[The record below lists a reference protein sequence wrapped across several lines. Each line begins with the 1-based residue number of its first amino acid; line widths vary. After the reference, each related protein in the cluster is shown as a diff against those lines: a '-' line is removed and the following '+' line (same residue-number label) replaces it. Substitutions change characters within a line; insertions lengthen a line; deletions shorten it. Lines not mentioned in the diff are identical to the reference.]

1 MIVAIGGKERPLMQ
15 IVKLFN
21 IDLVKIRGNG
31 DFKCPRC
38 RVKISPDDQTEETYT
53 ILGTI
58 MKGENL
64 ERIILQCNKCG
75 SQIQITGFQILTK
88 IT

>member
-1 MIVAIGGKERPLMQ
+1 MQ
-15 IVKLFN
+15 TVKLFN

-31 DFKCPRC
+31 DFKCPGC
-38 RVKISPDDQTEETYT
+38 GVKISPDDQTEETYT
-53 ILGTI
+53 ILATI

-64 ERIILQCNKCG
+64 ERIVLQCNKCKN
-75 SQIQITGFQILTK
+75 QIQVTGFQTLNK